1 MGNTDEANN
10 TTEAKWIIYSEEKE
24 SSGTKNL

>member
-10 TTEAKWIIYSEEKE
+10 TTEAKWIKITENNCDAVSSE
-24 SSGTKNL
+24 